1 MRLRRMKMT
10 VKQLL
15 NYLNTIENKEQD
27 VYMTSYDLQTQTD
40 IENAVEI
47 KSSSSC
53 NMFASGVCLL
63 GDL

>member
-1 MRLRRMKMT
+1 MT
-10 VKQLL
+10 VESLIT
-15 NYLNTIENKEQD
+15 YLNKIEDKKQN
-27 VYMTSYDLQTQTD
+27 VYMASYDFQTQSD